1 MLVYKKCSLKAV
13 QVGYI
18 TGKAF
23 HVFKSFLRTI
33 QLERYSIARMQHAS
47 SCFCT
52 SPVSCIFANL
62 RYNGTWMYCC
72 TKK

>member
-23 HVFKSFLRTI
+23 HVFKSLLRNIHLKILYCMSAACIKQFLYKPCFVHLC
-33 QLERYSIARMQHAS
+33 QLK
-47 SCFCT
+47 
-52 SPVSCIFANL
+52 V
-62 RYNGTWMYCC
+62 
-72 TKK
+72 